1 MKSEISQPV
10 TTPSAKRDQFKAVY
24 QVLGDAIT
32 AHAFPGCAFGVLA
45 HGDVVLQD
53 ALGSFTYDA
62 DSPAV
67 TADTIYDLASVTKA
81 VATTAAAMLLHQRG
95 LLDLDA
101 PLGELLPGFVVG
113 RKPGEQTRHVKLRHL
128 LAHNSGLPGYVE
140 FFRTIATAPGLYRAL
155 LELPLEAVPGA
166 RAEYSDPGFILL
178 GKALEV
184 YTREHLAPW
193 VKREIFQ
200 PLGLAST
207 GFCPP
212 PAARIRM

>member
-101 PLGELLPGFVVG
+101 PLGELLPGFVAASPVG
-113 RKPGEQTRHVKLRHL
+113 TQLGTARLRGVLSH
-128 LAHNSGLPGYVE
+128 H
-140 FFRTIATAPGLYRAL
+140 RYRARTVSRFIGT
-155 LELPLEAVPGA
+155 AAGGRA
-166 RAEYSDPGFILL
+166 RRKS
-178 GKALEV
+178 
-184 YTREHLAPW
+184 
-193 VKREIFQ
+193 
-200 PLGLAST
+200 
-207 GFCPP
+207 
-212 PAARIRM
+212 